1 MPSEV
6 MDCRIASD
14 LYKTRFIM
22 KKIFAR
28 TALALLAALGFHAAQ
43 AEGHYVAGVEGIQ
56 AASVPPPGTYYLGYM
71 VNYSAD
77 DFRIPGTSTNLP
89 GHNTATV
96 NALANR
102 VVWISTNK
110 VLGADFG
117 MEAIVPVLRTS
128 LTINAASISDSQ
140 SGVGD
145 VYLGPVVLGWHGSN
159 WDAVA
164 AAGVWLDS
172 ASEPT
177 AAQPALPGKG
187 FKSTMLTG
195 GGTYYFDS
203 AKTWSGSALMRYE
216 INTAKSNGITP
227 GDQATVEWGFGKA
240 MGAVQVGLVGY
251 NQWQVNTDSGTG
263 AGTQKSTR
271 NAIGGEIVYP
281 IMSSGV
287 ILKAALYKEYT
298 SEAGSG
304 GPEPMGS
311 LLRFTLVKFL

>member
-1 MPSEV
+1 MGNAWVCQPTP
-6 MDCRIASD
+6 CPNTP
-14 LYKTRFIM
+14 KFKM
-22 KKIFAR
+22 KKIIAQSG
-28 TALALLAALGFHAAQ
+28 LAILAALGGHAAQ

-71 VNYSAD
+71 VHYSAD
-77 DFRIPGTSTNLP
+77 DFRIPGTSTSLP
-89 GHNTATV
+89 GSNTATV
-96 NALANR
+96 DALANR
-102 VVWISTNK
+102 VVWISTHK

-117 MEAIVPVLRTS
+117 MEAIVPVVRTS
-128 LTINAASISDSQ
+128 LSFTAPGTPPPQSE

-172 ASEPT
+172 GSSSTP
-177 AAQPALPGKG
+177 AAPGKG

-195 GGTYYFDS
+195 GVTYYFDS

-227 GDQATVEWGFGKA
+227 GDQATIEWGFGKA
-240 MGAVQVGLVGY
+240 MGPVQVGLVGY
-251 NQWQVNTDSGTG
+251 NQWQVNADSGPLATNF
-263 AGTQKSTR
+263 KSKR

-287 ILKAALYKEYT
+287 ILNRPDT
-298 SEAGSG
+298 SKPFDTA
-304 GPEPMGS
+304 S
-311 LLRFTLVKFL
+311 LPLTVTPTAPLTVCVWT

>member
-1 MPSEV
+1 MNSLSQ
-6 MDCRIASD
+6 IS
-14 LYKTRFIM
+14 KSIM
-22 KKIFAR
+22 KKIFVR
-28 TALALLAALGFHAAQ
+28 TALALLAVVACHAAQ
-43 AEGHYVAGVEGIQ
+43 AEGHYVAGVEGVQ
-56 AASVPPPGTYYLGYM
+56 AASVPPPGIHYLGYM
-71 VNYSAD
+71 VHYSAD

-96 NALANR
+96 DALANR
-102 VVWISTNK
+102 LVWISTNK
-110 VLGADFG
+110 VFGADFG
-117 MEAIVPVLRTS
+117 MEAIVPVVRTS

-145 VYLGPVVLGWHGSN
+145 VYLGPLVLGWHGAN

-172 ASEPT
+172 ASAPT

-216 INTAKSNGITP
+216 INSAKSNGITP
-227 GDQATVEWGFGKA
+227 GDQATIEWGIGKA

-251 NQWQVNTDSGTG
+251 NQWQVNADSGTG
-263 AGTQKSTR
+263 AGNQKSKR

-281 IMSSGV
+281 IMSSGL

-304 GPEPMGS
+304 GAEPKGS